1 MGDLF
6 GQYKPVSSEYDNKK
20 IETLAAY
27 EEHYMRLLRNYKNE
41 IKEIEDMMSALRA
54 EREQFYSETLPEIE
68 RGIREDKV
76 LSADAAELWIS
87 ELRGNMERSFA
98 ISEQL
103 ISHYVTSNLQEFK
116 AKMKKALD
124 RV

>member
-27 EEHYMRLLRNYKNE
+27 EQHYMRLLSKYKNE

-54 EREQFYSETLPEIE
+54 ERREFYSVTLPEIE
-68 RGIREDKV
+68 RSIREDRV
-76 LSADAAELWIS
+76 LSNEAAELWIS
-87 ELRGNMERSFA
+87 ELRGNVERSFA

-103 ISHYVTSNLQEFK
+103 ISHYVTSNLEEFK
-116 AKMKKALD
+116 AKMKEALD